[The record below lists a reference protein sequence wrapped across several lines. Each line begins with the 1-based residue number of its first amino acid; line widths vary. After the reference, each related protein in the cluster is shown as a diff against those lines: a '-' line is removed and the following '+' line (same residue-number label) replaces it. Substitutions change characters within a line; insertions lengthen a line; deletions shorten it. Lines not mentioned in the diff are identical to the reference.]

1 MDFGTH
7 RVSNP
12 PGDTEDICIMLVTL
26 STLKKNKTRMGT
38 REQWEVAFQVESS
51 KKASLV
57 DDIGAKPE
65 SSEGVRW
72 WIYIRGQK
80 ERQDLNT

>member
-1 MDFGTH
+1 
-7 RVSNP
+7 
-12 PGDTEDICIMLVTL
+12 MLVML

-57 DDIGAKPE
+57 DDIGTKPE

-72 WIYIRGQK
+72 WIY
-80 ERQDLNT
+80 

>member
-7 RVSNP
+7 RVSSP
-12 PGDTEDICIMLVTL
+12 PGDTEHICIVLGTL

-38 REQWEVAFQVESS
+38 REQSGVAFQVESS

-57 DDIGAKPE
+57 DDIGNKPE

-72 WIYIRGQK
+72 WIY
-80 ERQDLNT
+80 